1 MKLFLII
8 ILIALVF
15 LLMLFIYCACYI
27 SSECS
32 RREEHEKEILERTKK
47 EFKNIR

>member
-1 MKLFLII
+1 MKKFLII
-8 ILIALVF
+8 FLIALVS

-32 RREEHEKEILERTKK
+32 RREEHEKKILERTEEK
-47 EFKNIR
+47 FNNVR